1 MDSCNSEYFVIFEE
15 KKLMGIYEILKS
27 AHSGWRYLVIILLLV
42 AFINAL
48 MGYLGRKPYTEG
60 NRKLNVFALIS
71 AHIQLVLGLLLYFLH
86 DWYKGDMSVAIQRY
100 WKMEHIAMMLIA
112 IILITVGNAKS
123 KKVDSALM
131 KHRTI
136 FVFFGLGLLL
146 ITAAIFMMVKADP
159 SRYLFAM

>member
-1 MDSCNSEYFVIFEE
+1 
-15 KKLMGIYEILKS
+15 MGIYEILKS

-48 MGYLGRKPYTEG
+48 MGYLGKKPYTEG

-71 AHIQLVLGLLLYFLH
+71 AHIQLVLGLLLYFMR
-86 DWYKGDMSVAIQRY
+86 DWYKGDMSVDIQRY

-136 FVFFGLGLLL
+136 FVFFGFALLL
-146 ITAAIFMMVKADP
+146 ITGAIFMMVKADP
-159 SRYLFAM
+159 NRHLFGM

>member
-1 MDSCNSEYFVIFEE
+1 
-15 KKLMGIYEILKS
+15 MGIYEILKS

-48 MGYLGRKPYTEG
+48 MGYLGKKPYTEG

-71 AHIQLVLGLLLYFLH
+71 AHIQLVLGLLLYFMR
-86 DWYKGDMSVAIQRY
+86 DWYKGDMSVDIQRY
-100 WKMEHIAMMLIA
+100 WKMEHITMMLIA

-136 FVFFGLGLLL
+136 FVFFGFALLL
-146 ITAAIFMMVKADP
+146 ITGAIFMMVKADP
-159 SRYLFAM
+159 NRHLFGM

>member
-1 MDSCNSEYFVIFEE
+1 
-15 KKLMGIYEILKS
+15 MGIYEILKS

-48 MGYLGRKPYTEG
+48 MGYLGKKPYTEG

-71 AHIQLVLGLLLYFLH
+71 AHIQLVLGLLLYFMR
-86 DWYKGDMSVAIQRY
+86 DWYKGDMSVDIQRY

-136 FVFFGLGLLL
+136 FVFFGFALLL
-146 ITAAIFMMVKADP
+146 ITCAIFMMVKADP
-159 SRYLFAM
+159 NRHLFGM

>member
-1 MDSCNSEYFVIFEE
+1 
-15 KKLMGIYEILKS
+15 LKS

-48 MGYLGRKPYTEG
+48 MGYLGKKPYTEG

-71 AHIQLVLGLLLYFLH
+71 AHIQLVLGLLLYFMR
-86 DWYKGDMSVAIQRY
+86 DWYKGDMSVDIQRY
-100 WKMEHIAMMLIA
+100 WKMEHITMMLIA

-136 FVFFGLGLLL
+136 FVFFGFALLL
-146 ITAAIFMMVKADP
+146 ITGAIFMMVKADP
-159 SRYLFAM
+159 NRHLFGM

>member
-1 MDSCNSEYFVIFEE
+1 
-15 KKLMGIYEILKS
+15 MGIYEILKS

-48 MGYLGRKPYTEG
+48 MGYVGKKPYTEG

-71 AHIQLVLGLLLYFLH
+71 AHIQLLLGLVLYFMN
-86 DWYKGDMSVAIQRY
+86 DWYKGNMADPVMRY
-100 WKMEHIAMMLIA
+100 WKAEHISMMVAA
-112 IILITVGNAKS
+112 IVLITVGNARS

-136 FVFFGLGLLL
+136 FVFFGLALLL
-146 ITAAIFMMVKADP
+146 ITVAIFTMVKADP
-159 SRYLFAM
+159 NRHWFGM